1 MIDYQKIQEFW
12 KNQQVFEK
20 SNLSKK
26 ESFVFYDGPPF
37 ATGEPHYGHL
47 LAGTIKDVICRYHS
61 MNGKEVIRRFG
72 WDCHGMPIENK
83 AQKFFKIDS
92 FKEFAKDPQNVSDFN
107 QKCYD
112 LITNCQTSWESTT
125 NDLGRWIDFKNCYQ
139 TMDVEYMESVWWVF
153 KEIYKQ
159 NRISK
164 TSKISLY
171 STEAQSTVANS
182 DVTYKD
188 VTDDACYFG
197 FKVGFH
203 ELIVYTTTPWTLPAN
218 TGLCVN
224 SELEYV
230 LVDKTYIIAKFA
242 LKEVFKGRDLLVEDF
257 DITSIIGK
265 TYKSWLTTGTI
276 VNDSYVKESGTGIVH
291 LAPAYGEDD
300 FRIGQVHN
308 LETLDYLNDSGI
320 NIDYPFGVL
329 CCNKHFSQI
338 NTDIVKAF
346 TVKCDTYFEPLKV
359 THSVA
364 FYDRTDT
371 RLIFKLNAAWQMK
384 VTDLKDK
391 LIANNEKINWVPET
405 IGSNRFKNWLEESR
419 DWNISRNRLWGTP
432 LPIWVAEDGEE
443 ICVGSLQELESLTG
457 VKCKDIHKQFV
468 DPLVIIKDGK
478 TFKRT
483 PEVLD
488 CWFESGCMPYASQHY
503 PFSKTLAYPADF
515 IAEGLDQTRGWFYSL
530 LVISTAL
537 FDTIPFKN
545 VIVNG
550 LILAEDGQKMSK
562 SKNNYPEVSTIL
574 NKYGADSVRGYL
586 ISSIAVNAI
595 PLKFAEDV
603 VGQCNKN
610 FLLPLL
616 SSLNFYKLANETK
629 TYSEE
634 TILDKY
640 ILSELDNLVKSQR
653 SHYDSYQLQ
662 PLVLELQNFIE
673 VLNNFYIRNSRKN
686 LYSNVFS
693 HTVLRECIMTVA
705 KLMAPIF
712 PFHAE
717 HIWME
722 LGFQE
727 SIHLETYPLI
737 KNLSKFPF
745 DMEKV
750 KHLTTAVN
758 SYRATNAISLKTPI
772 QEILIKD
779 SMFGEQNQDL
789 VHNLIKKVCN
799 IENLLVLTKSG
810 SDLMYKVTYNALF
823 KVIGKEYLKDT
834 PQVAQVI
841 KDTVY
846 PNIPM
851 FNGVPVKQECYSLN
865 SVPVDPAYTYI
876 SSEEI
881 LIRS

>member
-1 MIDYQKIQEFW
+1 MIDYQKIQQFW
-12 KNQQVFEK
+12 QTQKVFEN
-20 SNLSKK
+20 SNLNKDK
-26 ESFVFYDGPPF
+26 SFVFYDGPPF

-61 MNGKEVIRRFG
+61 MNGKKVIRRFG

-83 AQKFFKIDS
+83 AQKFFEINS
-92 FKEFAKDPQNVSDFN
+92 FKEFAKDPNNVAAFN

-112 LITNCQTSWESTT
+112 LITNCQTSWETT
-125 NDLGRWIDFKNCYQ
+125 TQNLGRWIDFKNCYQ
-139 TMDVEYMESVWWVF
+139 TMDVDYMESVWWVF
-153 KEIYKQ
+153 KQIYQQ

-164 TSKISLY
+164 TNKISLY
-171 STEAQSTVANS
+171 SPEAQSTVANS
-182 DVTYKD
+182 DISYQD

-197 FKVGFH
+197 FKVGFY

-230 LVDKTYIIAKFA
+230 LVDKTYIVAKFA
-242 LKEVFKGRDLLVEDF
+242 VNDVFKNRNLPVEDF
-257 DITSIIGK
+257 DISKVIGQ
-265 TYKSWLTTGTI
+265 TYQSWLTTGKI
-276 VNDSYVKESGTGIVH
+276 VDDSYVKESGTGIVH

-300 FRIGQVHN
+300 NRIGNLYN
-308 LETLDYLNDSGI
+308 LESLDYLDDKGVNVG
-320 NIDYPFGVL
+320 YPFGVL
-329 CCNKHFSQI
+329 CCNKHYSQI
-338 NTDIVKAF
+338 NTDIMKSF
-346 TVKCDTYFEPLKV
+346 SVKCNTFFEPLKV

-364 FYDRTDT
+364 FYERTNT
-371 RLIFKLNAAWQMK
+371 RLIFKLNSSWTMK
-384 VTDLKDK
+384 VVDLKDQ
-391 LIANNEKINWVPET
+391 LLVNNEEIHWVPET

-432 LPIWVAEDGEE
+432 IPIWVAEDGEE
-443 ICVGSLQELESLTG
+443 ICVGSLAELESLTG
-457 VKCKDIHKQFV
+457 VKCQDIHKQYV
-468 DPLVIIKDGK
+468 DPLEIVVNGK

-488 CWFESGCMPYASQHY
+488 CWFESGCMPYASQHH
-503 PFSKTLAYPADF
+503 PFKESLDYPADF

-530 LVISTAL
+530 LVIATAL
-537 FDTIPFKN
+537 NKPVPFKN

-562 SKNNYPEVSTIL
+562 SKNNYPEVSYIL
-574 NKYGADSVRGYL
+574 DKFGTDAVRGYL
-586 ISSIAVNAI
+586 VSSIAVNAV

-603 VGQCNKN
+603 VGQCQKN

-616 SSLNFYKLANETK
+616 SSLNFYTLANEPK
-629 TYSEE
+629 TFSKA

-640 ILSELDNLVKSQR
+640 ILTELDKLVKSQR
-653 SHYDSYQLQ
+653 SHYDEYQLQ
-662 PLVLELQNFIE
+662 PLVLELQGFIE
-673 VLNNFYIRNSRKN
+673 TLNNFYIRNSRKN
-686 LYSNVFS
+686 LYTNIYS
-693 HTVLRECIMTVA
+693 HNVLRECIMTVA

-727 SIHLETYPLI
+727 SVHLVSYPEI
-737 KNLSKFPF
+737 KNLEDIGF

-750 KHLTTAVN
+750 KKLSSAVN
-758 SYRATNAISLKTPI
+758 GYRASHAISLKVPV
-772 QEILIKD
+772 QNVLIKEE
-779 SMFGEQNQDL
+779 MFGQTYNEIVEEL
-789 VHNLIKKVCN
+789 VKKVCN
-799 IENLLVLTKSG
+799 IENLTVLSNED
-810 SDLMYKVTYNALF
+810 SNLLYQVTYNALF
-823 KVIGKEYLKDT
+823 KQIGKEYLKDT
-834 PQVAQVI
+834 PAVAKVI

-851 FNGVPVKQECYSLN
+851 FNGVSVKKECYSKN
-865 SVPVDPAYTYI
+865 TIPIDSAYTYLK
-876 SSEEI
+876 SEDI